1 MARTIKE
8 IKDSMTATFVNESA
22 VVTAYGLNTKKTFDQ
37 QFSSV
42 SIESILFY
50 CFAFAVWTLE
60 TLFDK
65 HKAEVEAKIEQLEP
79 HTLRWYVNKAKA
91 FMYGYEAKLKNGTDY
106 YDTSGMS
113 ETDIEA
119 ARIIKYAVATESN
132 TVVYLKVAKQ
142 NDKQQPEM
150 LNTSELSALTAYMN
164 TIKDAGVAIKL
175 INEKADIINIHIKV
189 FYDATV
195 LTGAGVNI
203 DGKEPV
209 VDAVHSV
216 ITNLPFDGVYRNT
229 DLLAAITNIP
239 GVEVADIVEVKTKV
253 NNAAEFTKVVG
264 FDKPYS
270 GYYTLPEGGLV
281 IDYVNYSDMHYT
293 DYNTEE

>member
-91 FMYGYEAKLKNGTDY
+91 FMYGYKLVQDTDY
-106 YDTSGMS
+106 YDTSNMS

-119 ARIIKYAVATESN
+119 ARRVKYAVATESN
-132 TVVYLKVAKQ
+132 TVVYLKVAGQ
-142 NDKQQPEM
+142 NDKQQPC
-150 LNTSELSALTAYMN
+150 LLTRSELDALTAYMN

-175 INEKADIINIHIKV
+175 INEEADQIKIHLKV
-189 FYDATV
+189 YYDATV
-195 LTGAGVNI
+195 LDAEGVNA
-203 DGKEPV
+203 DGNKPV
-209 VDAVHSV
+209 EDAVRSV
-216 ITNLPFDGVYRNT
+216 ITNLPFNGVYRNT
-229 DLLAAITNIP
+229 DLLAAITKLP
-239 GVEVADIVEVKTKV
+239 GVEVADIVEVSTKV
-253 NNAAEFTKVVG
+253 NNAAENDYTKVVG

-270 GYYTLPEGGLV
+270 GYYSLLAKDLI
-281 IDYVNYSDMHYT
+281 IDYVNYSVLLNPQT
-293 DYNTEE
+293 DTEE

>member
-1 MARTIKE
+1 
-8 IKDSMTATFVNESA
+8 MTATFVHESA

-65 HKAEVEAKIEQLEP
+65 HKAEVESKIEQLEP

-91 FMYGYEAKLKNGTDY
+91 FMYGYKLVQDTDY
-106 YDTSGMS
+106 YDTSNMS

-119 ARIIKYAVATESN
+119 ARRVKYAVATESN
-132 TVVYLKVAKQ
+132 TVVYLKVAGQ
-142 NDKQQPEM
+142 NDKQQPCL
-150 LNTSELSALTAYMN
+150 LNRSELDALTAYMN

-175 INEKADIINIHIKV
+175 INEEADRIKIHLKV
-189 FYDATV
+189 YYDATV
-195 LTGAGVNI
+195 LDAEGVNA
-203 DGKEPV
+203 DGNKPV
-209 VDAVHSV
+209 EDAVRSV
-216 ITNLPFDGVYRNT
+216 ITNLPFNGVYRNT
-229 DLLAAITNIP
+229 DLLAAITKLP
-239 GVEVADIVEVKTKV
+239 GVEVADIVEVMTKV
-253 NNAAEFTKVVG
+253 NNAAEYTKVVG

-270 GYYTLPEGGLV
+270 GYYSLPAEDLI
-281 IDYVNYSDMHYT
+281 IDYVNYSVLLNPQT
-293 DYNTEE
+293 DTEE